1 MGKPPHILHERRRF
15 NRSREGNFDLVVDRR
30 SLLSSM
36 DDSGADDGT
45 PRASRLALD
54 PRLSKRSGSVEIVT
68 VIEPLAPATRRA
80 QTSKV

>member
-68 VIEPLAPATRRA
+68 VIEPLATRRA
-80 QTSKV
+80 QTSKA